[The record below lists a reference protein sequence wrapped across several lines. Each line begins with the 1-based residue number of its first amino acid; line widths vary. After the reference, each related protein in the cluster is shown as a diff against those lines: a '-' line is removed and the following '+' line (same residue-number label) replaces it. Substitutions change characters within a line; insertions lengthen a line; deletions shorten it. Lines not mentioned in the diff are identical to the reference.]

1 MINPTRGLPPD
12 DRGIRAS
19 LIIDMKVFAR
29 LTVLVAA
36 LSFATVAPIA
46 TGGRTAEAAVS
57 IAVSF
62 DALVLASHAIVIAT
76 PVDEQAQM
84 EDGKIF
90 TYTRLHV
97 DTQIAGDAPTGSDV
111 YVRAFGGVI
120 DHIGMVSEGEPTF
133 SVGKQQLL
141 FLRHSVP
148 GAYNVTADAQGQFV
162 VEPSAGANTTGASPA
177 LTPTTQLRFR
187 QSRATG
193 LLLQPRNPTQ
203 SIDSAGASTGQSVR
217 VTATPQLA
225 TEVICARTTSD
236 VVRDIAAAYK
246 RLHAR

>member
-1 MINPTRGLPPD
+1 
-12 DRGIRAS
+12 
-19 LIIDMKVFAR
+19 MKVLAR
-29 LTVLVAA
+29 LAVLTAA
-36 LSFATVAPIA
+36 LSFATASMEERP
-46 TGGRTAEAAVS
+46 AEAAVS
-57 IAVSF
+57 IAVTF
-62 DALVLASHAIVIAT
+62 DALVLASHAIVLAT
-76 PVDEQAQM
+76 PVEEHAQM

-97 DTQIAGDAPTGSDV
+97 DTQVAGDAPTGSDV
-111 YVRAFGGVI
+111 YVRAFGGVV

-141 FLRHSVP
+141 FLRHGVP

-162 VEPSAGANTTGASPA
+162 TEPITTPTPPATANAPANATTNATANTTVG
-177 LTPTTQLRFR
+177 LRFR

-193 LLLQPRNPTQ
+193 LLLQPRNALQ
-203 SIDSAGASTGQSVR
+203 AIDSAGASTGQSIR

-225 TEVICARTTSD
+225 TDVICGRTTSE
-236 VVRDIAAAYK
+236 VVRDVAAAYR

>member
-1 MINPTRGLPPD
+1 M
-12 DRGIRAS
+12 
-19 LIIDMKVFAR
+19 
-29 LTVLVAA
+29 
-36 LSFATVAPIA
+36 
-46 TGGRTAEAAVS
+46 S
-57 IAVSF
+57 IAVTF
-62 DALVLASHAIVIAT
+62 DALVLASHAIVLGT
-76 PVDEQAQM
+76 PVEEHAQM

-97 DTQIAGDAPTGSDV
+97 DAQVAGDAPTGSDV

-141 FLRHSVP
+141 FLRHGVP

-162 VEPSAGANTTGASPA
+162 TEPITPITSSIASPA
-177 LTPTTQLRFR
+177 TASPATATPARFR

-193 LLLQPRNPTQ
+193 LLLQPRNALQ
-203 SIDSAGASTGQSVR
+203 AIDSAGASTGQSIR

-225 TEVICARTTSD
+225 TDVICGRNTSE
-236 VVRDIAAAYK
+236 VVRDVAAAYR

>member
-1 MINPTRGLPPD
+1 
-12 DRGIRAS
+12 
-19 LIIDMKVFAR
+19 MKVLAR
-29 LTVLVAA
+29 LAVLTAA
-36 LSFATVAPIA
+36 LSFTALSAPV
-46 TGGRTAEAAVS
+46 RTADAAVS
-57 IAVSF
+57 IAVTF
-62 DALVLASHAIVIAT
+62 DALVLASHAVVLAT
-76 PVDEQAQM
+76 PVEEHAQM

-97 DTQIAGDAPTGSDV
+97 DTQVAGDAPTGSDV
-111 YVRAFGGVI
+111 YVRSFGGVV

-162 VEPSAGANTTGASPA
+162 MEPVAPATGAA
-177 LTPTTQLRFR
+177 TTTTAQLRFR

-193 LLLQPRNPTQ
+193 LLLQPKNAQ
-203 SIDSAGASTGQSVR
+203 QAVDSAGASTGQSVR
-217 VTATPQLA
+217 VTTTPQLA
-225 TEVICARTTSD
+225 TDVICNRTTSE
-236 VVRDIAAAYK
+236 VVRDIASAYK